1 MEKVFATM
9 VQKGKA
15 APKLTFVFI
24 FICLA
29 LLDLVLVR
37 DISWLLEN
45 LEGKRFW
52 VNYSFSLGALFLLM
66 LILAPTKSTVIRSV
80 FLFFILGTQIAQQS
94 YFAVYGGFVS
104 VFDLRFVAA
113 DPLLTL
119 ELWLDNAIILKPLIL
134 LAIELPLLL
143 LLFRLDLKP
152 RWWLRLGSGVLATL
166 LFLLVTFSWY
176 GISKFQFSS
185 LAYAGVFPGLIE
197 RQAFEN
203 KLTKKPIVPK
213 QEHTAHAPNIVF
225 VVGES
230 LNIHNL
236 GINGYYRQTTPR
248 LQKMLDN
255 GEMLL
260 FKNAVSIGTRTLS
273 SVPYMLTGLQ
283 GIDPYGIIYSTPT
296 IFNYAKAAGYQ
307 TALITAQD
315 FQWRNIDQV
324 FVDQDLDFYRSGPDF
339 SAAVSVSEGADDI
352 KVLEKGIV
360 PYLDSALATPQSTPM
375 LLVAQMNG
383 SHYPYNTHSPDYIK
397 QFFPEDNPNGSNA
410 YDNTVLYTDLYLEG
424 LVNHVRSLDPNAW
437 IFFSS
442 DHGQDII
449 SPTKTHFNR
458 GYASGVIHNPLMVFP
473 PKSAISRLSQNVQ
486 SPVSQ
491 ADIFA
496 TILELMQ
503 ITPVSEINGTS
514 LLEPIEQDR
523 LRVVSA
529 YMKTLHNEPNA
540 VLMFP
545 DMSYIHVDFDRQSVT
560 LQDGKTIKPYS
571 ELQPEYRAFFE
582 RRLNPDSEQ
591 LKSEE
596 HSQ

>member
-1 MEKVFATM
+1 MERVFATL
-9 VQKGKA
+9 VQRGQA
-15 APKLTFVFI
+15 APKLTFIFI
-24 FICLA
+24 FLCLA

-45 LEGKRFW
+45 IEGKRFW
-52 VNYSFSLGALFLLM
+52 VNYSFSLAALFLLM
-66 LILAPTKSTVIRSV
+66 LILAPSKSSVVRSV

-119 ELWLDNAIILKPLIL
+119 ELWLGNAIILKPLLL

-143 LLFRLDLKP
+143 LLFRLELKP
-152 RWWLRLGSGVLATL
+152 KWWVKLGSGIVASL

-176 GISKFQFSS
+176 GINKFQFSS
-185 LAYAGVFPGLIE
+185 VAYAGVFPGLIE
-197 RQAFEN
+197 RQAFED
-203 KLTKKPIVPK
+203 KLTEKPAVPS
-213 QEHTAHAPNIVF
+213 QTVATDAPNIVF

-230 LNIHNL
+230 LNVQNL
-236 GINGYYRQTTPR
+236 GIFGYERQTTPR
-248 LQKMLDN
+248 LQKMLN
-255 GEMLL
+255 RGEMLL
-260 FKNAVSIGTRTLS
+260 YRNAVSIGTRTLS

-283 GIDPYGIIYSTPT
+283 GIDPYGVIYSTPT

-307 TALITAQD
+307 TAFITAQD
-315 FQWRNIDQV
+315 FQWRNIDQM
-324 FVDQDLDFYRSGPDF
+324 FVDQDLDFYQSGPDF
-339 SAAVSVSEGADDI
+339 SASVSVSEGADDM
-352 KVLEKGIV
+352 KVMEKGLI
-360 PYLDSALATPQSTPM
+360 PYLDKALAQPQSAPM

-397 QFFPEDNPNGSNA
+397 QFLPEDNPNGVNA
-410 YDNTVLYTDLYLEG
+410 YDNTVLYADLYLET
-424 LVNHVRSLDPNAW
+424 LVKHIRNQDPNAW

-442 DHGQDII
+442 DHGQDI
-449 SPTKTHFNR
+449 SHTKTHFNR
-458 GYASGVIHNPLMVFP
+458 GYGSGVIHNSLMVFP
-473 PKSAISRLSQNVQ
+473 PKSALNQLQQNQ
-486 SPVSQ
+486 QKPVSQ

-496 TILELMQ
+496 TILGLMK
-503 ITPVSEINGTS
+503 IEPISEINGVN
-514 LLEPIEQDR
+514 LLEPIPSDR

-545 DMSYIHVDFDRQSVT
+545 DMRYIHVDFDRQSVT
-560 LQDGKTIKPYS
+560 YQDGKTIKPYT
-571 ELQPEYRAFFE
+571 ELKPEYRQIFE

-591 LKSEE
+591 E
-596 HSQ
+596 QNQ

>member
-15 APKLTFVFI
+15 APKLTFIFI

-66 LILAPTKSTVIRSV
+66 LILAPTKSAVIRSV

-152 RWWLRLGSGVLATL
+152 RWWLRLGSGILATL

-176 GISKFQFSS
+176 GINKFQFSS
-185 LAYAGVFPGLIE
+185 VAYAGVFPGLIE
-197 RQAFEN
+197 RHAFED
-203 KLTKKPIVPK
+203 KLTEKPQVPAQK
-213 QEHTAHAPNIVF
+213 PAPDAPNIVF

-230 LNIHNL
+230 LNVQNL
-236 GINGYYRQTTPR
+236 GIYGYERQTTPR
-248 LQKMLDN
+248 LQKMLDRE
-255 GEMLL
+255 EMLL
-260 FKNAVSIGTRTLS
+260 YRNAVSIGTRTLS

-283 GIDPYGIIYSTPT
+283 GIDPYGVIYSSPT

-307 TALITAQD
+307 TAFITAQD
-315 FQWRNIDQV
+315 FQWRNIDQM

-339 SAAVSVSEGADDI
+339 SASVSVSEGADDM
-352 KVLEKGIV
+352 KVLEKGIF
-360 PYLDSALATPQSTPM
+360 PYLDQALSQPQSAPM
-375 LLVAQMNG
+375 MLVAQMNG

-397 QFFPEDNPNGSNA
+397 QFLPETEPNGINA

-424 LVNHVRSLDPNAW
+424 LVNHVRNLDPEAW
-437 IFFSS
+437 IFYSS
-442 DHGQDII
+442 DHGQDI
-449 SPTKTHFNR
+449 SQTKTHFNR
-458 GYASGVIHNPLMVFP
+458 GYGSGVIHNSLMVFP
-473 PKSAISRLSQNVQ
+473 PKSALNRLKANLQ

-503 ITPVSEINGTS
+503 ISPVSEINGAN

-560 LQDGKTIKPYS
+560 FQDGKTIKPYA

-582 RRLNPDSEQ
+582 RRLNPDSAQ